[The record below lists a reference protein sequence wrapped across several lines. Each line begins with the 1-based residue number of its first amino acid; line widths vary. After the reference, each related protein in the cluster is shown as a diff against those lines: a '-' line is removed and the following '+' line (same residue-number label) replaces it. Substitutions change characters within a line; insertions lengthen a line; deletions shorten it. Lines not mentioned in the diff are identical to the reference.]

1 MMYCIT
7 LPHVLWK
14 ITTMRGDTT
23 QMKAWSVSHTRAAI
37 LQPPITSCRR
47 LAISKIQVH
56 KLLSLSPYFHPPD
69 IFIRFLHPSSI
80 ETILALKLWI
90 LDSES
95 EILDPDGEQGEIGGE
110 GEGEDT
116 QPQRQQPI
124 VQNNSSHLR

>member
-1 MMYCIT
+1 
-7 LPHVLWK
+7 
-14 ITTMRGDTT
+14 MRGDTT

-37 LQPPITSCRR
+37 LQPPITGCRR

-56 KLLSLSPYFHPPD
+56 KPLSLSLLIFFPPD
-69 IFIRFLHPSSI
+69 IFIGFLHPSSI